1 MKLGAFFLALQQ
13 TTVEAK
19 SAKPWRVY
27 HSQKQSAKRTTL
39 TAADNNRILR
49 QQKKAY
55 EDDTSEDKIV
65 ILDWWG
71 GTPTRKRI
79 TKHECPETACY
90 VTNDRSSKNKR
101 RESSLTTLDISNIT
115 DKTIQIWR
123 TEIRINTGFS
133 GHEKPLRRESML
145 AEESC
150 KALGTLDST

>member
-1 MKLGAFFLALQQ
+1 MGDKQKNQRTEETSQRHFKVTKMKLGAFFLALQQ

-49 QQKKAY
+49 QQKN
-55 EDDTSEDKIV
+55 ESQNTSVQKLLV
-65 ILDWWG
+65 MLQ
-71 GTPTRKRI
+71 TTV
-79 TKHECPETACY
+79 
-90 VTNDRSSKNKR
+90 VTKNKR
-101 RESSLTTLDISNIT
+101 KESSLTTLATSNIT
-115 DKTIQIWR
+115 DKIIQIWR